1 LLSRRFHLNPSLYCY
16 QEEFHC
22 FEKLK
27 IEKEKSILPQANV
40 GLFLQGLKIFRVSF
54 LSPNLTF
61 PPNTHL
67 FLPSLTHPPNTHLHT
82 LTQHTQIHT
91 HTISPSLSHIID
103 EHAHTHSNSL
113 SLSLSFWFTHSHTHT
128 HFSEHTISHSLSI
141 SLYTHNPNTHTFP
154 LPLSPSHYLSL
165 SHTQKHVNAY
175 ISSSIHILSPSLT
188 HALITHT
195 HTRFSFTHYPPKTH
209 THTQTQKKRARG
221 RQTPFQISFWLAS
234 PFKWKIKLRKS

>member
-1 LLSRRFHLNPSLYCY
+1 MLSRRFHLNPSLYCY

-61 PPNTHL
+61 LPPNTHL

-113 SLSLSFWFTHSHTHT
+113 SLSLTLFLIYTHT
-128 HFSEHTISHSLSI
+128 HISPNTQYLTLSRSHYTPTIQTHTPSHSLSL
-141 SLYTHNPNTHTFP
+141 SFSFTHTKTRKCLHFILNTHT
-154 LPLSPSHYLSL
+154 LPLS
-165 SHTQKHVNAY
+165 HTCTN
-175 ISSSIHILSPSLT
+175 
-188 HALITHT
+188 HT
-195 HTRFSFTHYPPKTH
+195 HTLVSRLHYPPKTH

-221 RQTPFQISFWLAS
+221 RQIPFQISF
-234 PFKWKIKLRKS
+234 